1 MSNGTY
7 HEPVMP
13 NESTRYLDIKPDGTY
28 IDLTLGGG
36 GHTRMILEQL
46 GPQGR
51 LLAFDQDE
59 AARANL
65 PNDQRLIFVP
75 QNFRYLERFARFY
88 GISEVDGIL
97 ADLGVSSYQ
106 LDMPERGFSYRYPE
120 QPLDMRMDISSGKKA
135 NELLWE
141 MNARELQQMFSEYGE
156 VRNARTL
163 AKAIVEQRQMVRIM
177 SGNDLLRI
185 VTPLIKGDRHRY
197 LAQVYQSLRI
207 KVNDEMG
214 SLRDAL
220 EGSLAIL
227 RAGGRLVVLSYHSL
241 EDGMVKRF
249 MRDGNME
256 GEMKKDEF
264 GKIDRPFVVVT
275 KKPITASKEEIERN
289 PRAHSARLR
298 VAIKR
303 QINEAD

>member
-7 HEPVMP
+7 HAPVMP
-13 NESTRYLDIKPDGTY
+13 DESIRYLEIKPDGTY

-36 GHTRMILEQL
+36 GHTRMILAQL
-46 GPQGR
+46 SPKGR

-88 GISEVDGIL
+88 GINEVDGIL

-106 LDMPERGFSYRYPE
+106 LDMPDRGFSYRYPE

-135 NELLWE
+135 YELLGE
-141 MNARELQQMFSEYGE
+141 MNEKELQQMFSAYGE

-163 AKAIVEQRQMVRIM
+163 AKAIVEQRQMVRII

-185 VTPLIKGDRHRY
+185 VTPLIKGDRYRY
-197 LAQVYQSLRI
+197 LAQVYQALRI

-214 SLRDAL
+214 SLREAL
-220 EGSLAIL
+220 VGSLAIL

-264 GKIDRPFVVVT
+264 GRIDRPFIVVT
-275 KKPITASKEEIERN
+275 KKPITASKEEIARN

-303 QINEAD
+303 